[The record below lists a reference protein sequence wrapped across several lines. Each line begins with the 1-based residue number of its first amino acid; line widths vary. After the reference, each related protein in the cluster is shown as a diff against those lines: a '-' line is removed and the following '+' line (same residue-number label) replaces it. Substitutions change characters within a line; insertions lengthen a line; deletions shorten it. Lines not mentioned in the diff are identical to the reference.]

1 MKIHY
6 VNEDMLPPYGDN
18 FQIVGNLDWIWT
30 NTTSDKTP
38 KIHTS
43 TNPSHV
49 EHVILPKYTLGQF
62 LILEKTD
69 GILAF
74 SEIIMEFS
82 ESRKYRVTLLGV
94 TNLPLTSN

>member
-1 MKIHY
+1 M
-6 VNEDMLPPYGDN
+6 NEDLLPSYGQG
-18 FQIVGNLDWIWT
+18 FQIAGDLHWFWT
-30 NTTSDKTP
+30 NDALDRTA

-43 TNPSHV
+43 TNPRGVDHV
-49 EHVILPKYTLGQF
+49 LLPKYTLGQY

-82 ESRKYRVTLLGV
+82 ESCERKLE
-94 TNLPLTSN
+94 NLTWGIN